1 MPFPPQKDGK
11 TLTHQATPIQIAD
24 GIHGKAPWSG
34 PRSEHRIFSMDRA
47 LRGMRTGLVFLTAG
61 LMLSGCAGQWQSEQT
76 RLRSEYQRL
85 RGEEQQ
91 RANYAACVDQG
102 AMPGSAENLA
112 CQMEMA
118 KKQQEAAKPQS
129 PANKSP

>member
-1 MPFPPQKDGK
+1 
-11 TLTHQATPIQIAD
+11 
-24 GIHGKAPWSG
+24 
-34 PRSEHRIFSMDRA
+34 MDRA
-47 LRGMRTGLVFLTAG
+47 LRGMQTGVVFLTAS
-61 LMLSGCAGQWQSEQT
+61 LLLSGCAGQWQSEQT
-76 RLRSEYQRL
+76 RLRSDYQRV

-91 RANYAACVDQG
+91 RANYATCVDQG

-129 PANKSP
+129 PASKPP

>member
-1 MPFPPQKDGK
+1 MR
-11 TLTHQATPIQIAD
+11 
-24 GIHGKAPWSG
+24 GI
-34 PRSEHRIFSMDRA
+34 
-47 LRGMRTGLVFLTAG
+47 RTGLGFLMAG

-76 RLRSEYQRL
+76 RLRSEYQRV
-85 RGEEQQ
+85 RAEEQE
-91 RANYAACVDQG
+91 RVNYATCVNQG

-118 KKQQEAAKPQS
+118 KKQQEAVKPQN

>member
-1 MPFPPQKDGK
+1 
-11 TLTHQATPIQIAD
+11 
-24 GIHGKAPWSG
+24 
-34 PRSEHRIFSMDRA
+34 
-47 LRGMRTGLVFLTAG
+47 LRLIRTGLGFLTAA

-85 RGEEQQ
+85 RGEGQQ
-91 RANYAACVDQG
+91 RANYAACVDRG

-129 PANKSP
+129 PASKPP

>member
-1 MPFPPQKDGK
+1 MGG
-11 TLTHQATPIQIAD
+11 A
-24 GIHGKAPWSG
+24 S
-34 PRSEHRIFSMDRA
+34 
-47 LRGMRTGLVFLTAG
+47 RGMRTGLAFLAAG
-61 LMLSGCAGQWQSEQT
+61 LMLSGCAAQWQSEQT

-118 KKQQEAAKPQS
+118 KKQQEEAKPQS